1 MEQAKATGMI
11 TSDTVLEAKDRSV
24 QRHECELED
33 IIQETIR
40 PLEDR
45 RIRRSKRL
53 LREALAYLIEER
65 GFDGFSISEL
75 TERAG
80 LNRGTFYA
88 HFSDKDDLLQSLER
102 EFFDDLGCLREKLQG
117 ISLREFLSAMSNG
130 VPPRVCVE
138 MFEIISEHGTL
149 IRALLGSHGDAQF
162 QARLRDRVCT
172 DIIRGVLYE
181 KYTRNPTALVEY
193 YVAYY
198 ASAMLG
204 LIQRWVQRDMQE
216 SPEEMA
222 RILMTIMFL
231 QPGDPIEMKA

>member
-1 MEQAKATGMI
+1 MKQVKATNMGK
-11 TSDTVLEAKDRSV
+11 SDTFLETTSPSIHMHESELEAA
-24 QRHECELED
+24 
-33 IIQETIR
+33 IQETAR
-40 PLEDR
+40 PLEDK

-53 LREALAYLIEER
+53 LREALAHLIEER

-88 HFSDKDDLLQSLER
+88 HFSDKDALLQSLER
-102 EFFDDLGCLREKLQG
+102 EFFDDLGCLRNKLQG
-117 ISLREFLSAMSNG
+117 ISLSEFLAAVRNG

-162 QARLRDRVCT
+162 QERLRDRVCT

-222 RILMTIMFL
+222 GILMTIMFL

>member
-1 MEQAKATGMI
+1 MKNAEALATTDSKSIPATQYTASNTSHGI
-11 TSDTVLEAKDRSV
+11 TKSTDK
-24 QRHECELED
+24 
-33 IIQETIR
+33 

-45 RIRRSKRL
+45 RIRRSKRM
-53 LREALAYLIEER
+53 LRDALAQLIEEC
-65 GFDGFSISEL
+65 GLDGFCVSDL

-88 HFSDKDDLLQSLER
+88 HYHDKEDLLHSFEEEVFINLKALRVKIKKITLE
-102 EFFDDLGCLREKLQG
+102 
-117 ISLREFLSAMSNG
+117 EFLAAVNCG

-138 MFEIISEHGTL
+138 MFEILSEHGTL
-149 IRALLGSHGDAQF
+149 LRALLGTHGDAQF
-162 QARLRDRVCT
+162 QARLRDRACT
-172 DIIRGVLYE
+172 DIVRGVLYD
-181 KYTRNPTALVEY
+181 KYAHSTTALVDY
-193 YVAYY
+193 YVSYY

-222 RILMTIMFL
+222 KILMTIMFL